1 MALDTL
7 ALLMLASFT
16 LGLLVGVI
24 INRPT
29 YLGR

>member
-1 MALDTL
+1 MELDTL
-7 ALLMLASFT
+7 ALLMLMSFT

>member
-1 MALDTL
+1 MELDTL
-7 ALLMLASFT
+7 ALLCLACFT

>member
-1 MALDTL
+1 MEFDTL
-7 ALLMLASFT
+7 ALLCLACFT

>member
-1 MALDTL
+1 MSFETL

-16 LGLLVGVI
+16 LGLLVGVV